1 MQKINPKDN
10 YVYFP
15 RGYANRMKGKTKIPV
30 EKMIYTDPD
39 CGYYVH
45 PDGYAILPNF
55 NPVSGDIDGKVA
67 LLVVDGSIT
76 VMTVAEAND
85 LVCTYRNN
93 EAVTATSVTIS
104 GCLPATDLES
114 GTRQL
119 TATVL
124 PSGAVQTGTWTS
136 SDPSLATVSSTGL
149 VTHVGTTDGEVT
161 ITFTSTDGGFTATC
175 LITVTEA

>member
-104 GCLPATDLES
+104 GCLTGTDLEI
-114 GTRQL
+114 GATRQL

-124 PSGAVQTGTWTS
+124 PSGAVQTGTWTTS
-136 SDPSLATVSSTGL
+136 GAGVATVSSTGL
-149 VTHVGTTDGEVT
+149 VTGVSEGGVT
-161 ITFTSTDGGFTATC
+161 ITFTSTDGGLTATC
-175 LITVTEA
+175 VINVVEV